1 MKQFWIDL
9 AAGQKVEEQAR
20 QIFLSLTDEY
30 DIENVSDV
38 VACRHKG
45 DLLATH
51 KETGKQTYL
60 EIKADSRIHDT
71 QNVLC
76 EEENYFYDSGEFRK
90 GNFHYDYEIYCVV
103 SQEARKIYVM
113 DFKVLKKIYKQGTY
127 KSIRHPQEITYCF
140 LLPLGVVKA
149 NGGLID
155 VIEF

>member
-9 AAGQKVEEQAR
+9 ALGQRVEEQAR
-20 QIFLSLTDEY
+20 QIFMNMTDEY

-60 EIKADSRIHDT
+60 EIKADSRIHET
-71 QNVLC
+71 GNVLC
-76 EEENYFYDSGEFRK
+76 EEENYFYDSGEFKK
-90 GNFHYDYEIYCVV
+90 GNFHYDYQIYCVV
-103 SQEARKIYVM
+103 SQEARKIWIM

-140 LLPLGVVKA
+140 LLPLEVVKA

-155 VIEF
+155 IVEF